1 VQVSAEEAMTCTTA
15 VADRQ
20 PSERDA
26 KERRVTSEHDNDLPP
41 TDAHPA
47 ETPAP
52 QQAPVGSQEW
62 GREILDGVDADTE
75 LGLAAARDALA
86 VAAGELDED
95 EFRDRYEV
103 DYLSEFGLDRR
114 PRLADGLTRPATEPA
129 VTGRPPA
136 ATSLP
141 PRADEA
147 HGGGCGCDEGSAGD
161 PSDVAPLAGTPLPM
175 ATSPAGGGGGCGGDG
190 GCGCG
195 DGPSGPDG
203 PAHGMSRRSFVG
215 AAAGTAGA
223 AVFFAA
229 AMKSGAFAVTG
240 DGDRPTSRQPAHEMR
255 DRQGKVA
262 AGVETDVQMGMVVD
276 LERCDG
282 CMECVSA
289 CSESNGLSQ
298 GSLWALVMPFQE
310 PENEDPDYLFRV
322 CQHCTRAPCVMV
334 CPTGARHRR
343 LADGLVLTDYDVCI
357 GCRYC
362 EVACPYGV
370 NVFQWADPRMN
381 GGDASGGKRD
391 ARGIAVTGEPP
402 RGVMGK
408 CTFCPTKQDDPETR
422 GSVTCANA
430 CHMDAIQFGD
440 LNDPKSVPNVYLA
453 KRREEAG
460 GNLPT
465 FRLLDEL
472 GTQPNIIYIGHP
484 PSKDAQL
491 VEGAFTVEDWGLTD
505 DRRATLEGPAPWFDR
520 MTGKAEA

>member
-1 VQVSAEEAMTCTTA
+1 
-15 VADRQ
+15 
-20 PSERDA
+20 
-26 KERRVTSEHDNDLPP
+26 VTSEHDNDTPP
-41 TDAHPA
+41 TGPQEAP
-47 ETPAP
+47 TPREP
-52 QQAPVGSQEW
+52 QAPVGSAPW
-62 GREILDGVDADTE
+62 AREILDGVDADTE

-103 DYLSEFGLDRR
+103 DYLKEFGLDRR
-114 PRLADGLTRPATEPA
+114 PRLADGLTRPYTEPT
-129 VTGRPPA
+129 VTGNPPA
-136 ATSLP
+136 PTKLA
-141 PRADEA
+141 PRVGDVEA
-147 HGGGCGCDEGSAGD
+147 G
-161 PSDVAPLAGTPLPM
+161 VV
-175 ATSPAGGGGGCGGDG
+175 PAGAATLPLQAMSTDAGGGGCGDG
-190 GCGCG
+190 GGVCSCNDRAATE
-195 DGPSGPDG
+195 DGGPDG
-203 PAHGMSRRSFVG
+203 LSRRRFVG

-223 AVFFAA
+223 AMFFAA
-229 AMKSGAFAVTG
+229 AFKQGAFAAPAG
-240 DGDRPTSRQPAHEMR
+240 PSQLQPAHKMR
-255 DRQGKVA
+255 TGAGPGTVA
-262 AGVETDVQMGMVVD
+262 AGEKTDVQMGMVVD

-310 PENEDPDYLFRV
+310 PDNEDPDYLFRV

-381 GGDASGGKRD
+381 GGDASGGTRD

-422 GSVTCANA
+422 GTVTCANA
-430 CHMDAIQFGD
+430 CHMNAIHFGD
-440 LNDPKSVPNVYLA
+440 LNDPYSVPNVYLA
-453 KRREEAG
+453 QRRKEAG

-472 GTQPNIIYIGHP
+472 GTQPNIIYIGTP
-484 PSKDAQL
+484 PSKDAEL
-491 VEGAFTVEDWGLTD
+491 VDTGFFSLEDWGLTD
-505 DRRATLEGPAPWFDR
+505 DRKATLEGPRPWFDR
-520 MTGKAEA
+520 TKGKAEA

>member
-1 VQVSAEEAMTCTTA
+1 
-15 VADRQ
+15 
-20 PSERDA
+20 
-26 KERRVTSEHDNDLPP
+26 VTSDHDDDQITPQADTPP
-41 TDAHPA
+41 P
-47 ETPAP
+47 PP
-52 QQAPVGSQEW
+52 APVGSEQW
-62 GREILDGVDADTE
+62 GREILDGADADTE

-103 DYLSEFGLDRR
+103 DYLKEFGLDRR
-114 PRLADGLTRPATEPA
+114 PRLADGLTRPYAEPA
-129 VTGRPPA
+129 VTGNPPA
-136 ATSLP
+136 PTQLAPRIGDVESGVVPAGAATLP
-141 PRADEA
+141 LRSGATGGTS
-147 HGGGCGCDEGSAGD
+147 GGGCGSGE
-161 PSDVAPLAGTPLPM
+161 
-175 ATSPAGGGGGCGGDG
+175 G
-190 GCGCG
+190 GCGCN
-195 DGPSGPDG
+195 DKTSNDKTSNEESGPG
-203 PAHGMSRRSFVG
+203 ELSRRKFVG

-223 AVFFAA
+223 ALFFAA
-229 AMKSGAFAVTG
+229 AFKQGAFAVTG
-240 DGDRPTSRQPAHEMR
+240 DSPSELQPAHKMR
-255 DRQGKVA
+255 NGAGPGTVA
-262 AGVETDVQMGMVVD
+262 AGVKTDVQMGMVVD

-298 GSLWALVMPFQE
+298 GSLWALVMPFKE

-422 GSVTCANA
+422 GTVSCANA
-430 CHMDAIQFGD
+430 CHMNAIHFGD
-440 LNDPKSVPNVYLA
+440 LNDPTSVPNVYLA
-453 KRREEAG
+453 QRRKEAG

-484 PSKDAQL
+484 PSKDAEL

-505 DRRATLEGPAPWFDR
+505 DRRATLEGPKPWFDR
-520 MTGKAEA
+520 TKGKAEA

>member
-1 VQVSAEEAMTCTTA
+1 
-15 VADRQ
+15 
-20 PSERDA
+20 
-26 KERRVTSEHDNDLPP
+26 VTSEHDNDLPTGP
-41 TDAHPA
+41 QPA
-47 ETPAP
+47 DTPQP
-52 QQAPVGSQEW
+52 QAPVGSEQW

-86 VAAGELDED
+86 VAAGELDEE
-95 EFRDRYEV
+95 EFRDRHEV
-103 DYLSEFGLDRR
+103 GYLKEFGLDRR
-114 PRLADGLTRPATEPA
+114 PRLADGLTRPYTEPT
-129 VTGRPPA
+129 VTGNPPA
-136 ATSLP
+136 ATVLA
-141 PRADEA
+141 PRVGDVDGRGCGDSADEGGCGCNDPA
-147 HGGGCGCDEGSAGD
+147 DSETANAATPLAGTELPLANEPTGGGGCGDGGGGCGCND
-161 PSDVAPLAGTPLPM
+161 
-175 ATSPAGGGGGCGGDG
+175 ATAT
-190 GCGCG
+190 
-195 DGPSGPDG
+195 DGPSGL
-203 PAHGMSRRSFVG
+203 SRRRFVG

-223 AVFFAA
+223 AMFFAA
-229 AMKSGAFAVTG
+229 AFKQGAFAAPA
-240 DGDRPTSRQPAHEMR
+240 DGPSQLQPAHKMR
-255 DRQGKVA
+255 TGAGPGTVA
-262 AGVETDVQMGMVVD
+262 AGVKTDVQMGMVVD

-310 PENEDPDYLFRV
+310 PDNEDPDYLFRV

-408 CTFCPTKQDDPETR
+408 CTFCPTKQDDPATR
-422 GSVTCANA
+422 GTVTCANA
-430 CHMDAIQFGD
+430 CHMNAIHFGD
-440 LNDPKSVPNVYLA
+440 LNDPYSVPNVYLA
-453 KRREEAG
+453 QRRKEAG

-472 GTQPNIIYIGHP
+472 GTQPNIIYIGTP
-484 PSKDAQL
+484 PSKDAEL
-491 VEGAFTVEDWGLTD
+491 VDTGFFSLEDWGLTD
-505 DRRATLEGPAPWFDR
+505 DRKATLEGPKPWFDR
-520 MTGKAEA
+520 AKGKAEA